1 MRYDEGIQL
10 HLFDMDK
17 YEVDDN
23 QIILIPQT
31 KTHLEFTSLPSP
43 GNVNSKYC
51 ITEIGGYGGIRI
63 HKWLVIKVEDRV
75 SSNSEIFDSM
85 IEATEYLAT
94 LTGKKVLFRHNEG

>member
-10 HLFDMDK
+10 RLFDTDK
-17 YEVDDN
+17 YEVDN

-43 GNVNSKYC
+43 ENVDSKYC
-51 ITEIGGYGGIRI
+51 ITEIGGYGGISL
-63 HKWLVIKVEDRV
+63 HKWLVIGIKDRV

-85 IEATEYLAT
+85 VEATNHIAT
-94 LTGKKVLFRHNEG
+94 LTRKKILFRHNGS